1 QGTVN
6 ISGCL
11 DVYVLDIDAQGLGR
25 CFDRFD
31 RRPMDCVAGIPNN
44 GDTTEGGNHFLK
56 KLEPLGSDLR
66 EKERRPREISARP
79 SEIGHET
86 GRYRIA
92 RDGHDNGYR
101 GCRLF
106 RYSGWRG
113 SFCDNNIDLEPDQV
127 ASEDR
132 QPVVVAVG
140 IPVYDGDVPAVDI
153 AEGTQRLP
161 KDRDIG
167 RDKRFG
173 TADE

>member
-1 QGTVN
+1 
-6 ISGCL
+6 L
-11 DVYVLDIDAQGLGR
+11 DVYVLDIDAKRLGR

-31 RRPMDCVAGIPNN
+31 GRPMDCIAGVPNN
-44 GDTTEGGNHFLK
+44 GDTAEGGNHFLK

-66 EKERRPREISARP
+66 EKEGCPREVTARA

-86 GRYRIA
+86 GRYRVA
-92 RDGHDNGYR
+92 RDGHNDGYR

-106 RYSGWRG
+106 RRSGRRG
-113 SFCDNNIDLEPDQV
+113 SFCDDNIDLEPDQV
-127 ASEDR
+127 GSEGR
-132 QPVVVAVG
+132 EPIVVAVG
-140 IPVYDGDVPAVDI
+140 VSVFDGDVPALDI
-153 AEGTQRLP
+153 AEGAQRLP